1 MIVPIGTW
9 PTQFAPAFL
18 MSLLSLVR
26 ADLGRRCPVVMEGKI
41 GLQLMP
47 KVHRAEEI
55 LLKLLLNARHG
66 HHAE

>member
-1 MIVPIGTW
+1 
-9 PTQFAPAFL
+9 

-47 KVHRAEEI
+47 KVHSI
-55 LLKLLLNARHG
+55 SKLHHLVARFSVVFRFSATKQTNKH
-66 HHAE
+66 